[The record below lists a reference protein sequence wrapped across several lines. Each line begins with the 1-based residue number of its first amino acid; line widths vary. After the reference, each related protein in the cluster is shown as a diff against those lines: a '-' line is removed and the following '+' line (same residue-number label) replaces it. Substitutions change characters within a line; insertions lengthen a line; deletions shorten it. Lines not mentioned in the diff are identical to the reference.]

1 MSSSSSSSS
10 RPCTPELSE
19 LETYFDAICDA
30 SHNYPYNFSC
40 STRGKKARQGVSE
53 TWDRESL
60 HVFHPR
66 LSDPPLKIYETC
78 DCATPC
84 NCQSLDANVKSLQE
98 LRSRLQ
104 SSNKTPK
111 IRYISIQS
119 KHSKEQLRCPINT
132 FKYLCT
138 YQQIPPSFLT
148 CLYSFRRSLS
158 AHEWCNL
165 PQFNDDNTLLSKE
178 KHLLPLPG
186 LNRSGREIRYS
197 FVLRSVESS
206 ESITTKPKSWGI
218 RQLAVYHSFDVV
230 SGQAFWVT
238 CKGNSLNEELFKEAL
253 SDTRNELDSVP
264 ECFSFSLETLG
275 MILDWCD
282 SNWIFYINELLQNV
296 KPQVDK
302 ARTPGIHDEARLS
315 SDVRHA
321 TGLSSTPSEKSPGC
335 AAVLLHDGKHRVYH
349 DDRAKKFEDRLKKLE
364 DEDWVKKLQGFSF
377 DDVEGLQQGLEK
389 IQEALLVLKLNKQVV
404 RQIREHY
411 ECVMNEYTIPI
422 LESIQTEC
430 RFSGVELFQR
440 AKGVEAN
447 LEARQ
452 AQLEALFLLVKESKE
467 MYNCILQYKTL
478 QINKLYAES
487 AKLSALKME
496 DIAFKT
502 KRETSSMHI
511 ITFVTLI
518 FLPGTFMASFFQSGI
533 LEWPS
538 LNADEPWDL
547 GGSWKLNTKI
557 FGLFFGISASITLVT
572 VMLWMFVLFMLRR
585 SLRD

>member
-1 MSSSSSSSS
+1 MSSSSTSSL
-10 RPCTPELSE
+10 RPSTPELSE
-19 LETYFDAICDA
+19 SERYFDAICDT
-30 SHNYPYNFSC
+30 SHNYPNNFAC
-40 STRGKKARQGVSE
+40 SVRGKKARQVIAE
-53 TWDRESL
+53 TWDREAS
-60 HVFHPR
+60 HIFHSR
-66 LSDPPLKIYETC
+66 LSDPPLKVYETC
-78 DCATPC
+78 DCTTPC
-84 NCQSLDANVKSLQE
+84 NCQSLDADVKTLQE
-98 LRSRLQ
+98 LVSRLQ
-104 SSNKTPK
+104 SSTKTPK
-111 IRYISIQS
+111 IRYV
-119 KHSKEQLRCPINT
+119 
-132 FKYLCT
+132 
-138 YQQIPPSFLT
+138 
-148 CLYSFRRSLS
+148 RSLS

-186 LNRSGREIRYS
+186 LSRSGREIRYS

-230 SGQAFWVT
+230 SGQAMWVT
-238 CKGNSLNEELFKEAL
+238 CKGNAFNEELFKEAL
-253 SDTRNELDSVP
+253 SDTRSEIDSIP
-264 ECFSFSLETLG
+264 QCFSFSLETLG

-282 SNWIFYINELLQNV
+282 SNWIFYINELLENV

-302 ARTPGIHDEARLS
+302 ARTPGIHEKSRLS

-321 TGLSSTPSEKSPGC
+321 TGLSSSTPSEKSPGC
-335 AAVLLHDGKHRVYH
+335 ATVLLHDSKHRFYH
-349 DDRAKKFEDRLKKLE
+349 EDLAKKFEDRLKNLE
-364 DEDWVKKLQGFSF
+364 GEDWVKKLQGFSF
-377 DDVEGLQQGLEK
+377 DEVEGLQQGLEK
-389 IQEALLVLKLNKQVV
+389 IQEALLVLRLNKQVV

-411 ECVMNEYTIPI
+411 ECVMNEYKIPI

-430 RFSGVELFQR
+430 KFSAVELFQR

-452 AQLEALFLLVKESKE
+452 VQLEALFLLVKESKE
-467 MYNCILQYKTL
+467 MYKTL

-533 LEWPS
+533 LEWPP
-538 LNADEPWDL
+538 LNADEPWNL

-557 FGLFFGISASITLVT
+557 FGLFFGISSTITVIT
-572 VMLWMFVLFMLRR
+572 IMLWMFILFMLRR

>member
-1 MSSSSSSSS
+1 MSSSSSSSSSS

-19 LETYFDAICDA
+19 SETYFDAICDA
-30 SHNYPYNFSC
+30 SHNYPYNFAC
-40 STRGKKARQGVSE
+40 STRGKKARQGVAE

-98 LRSRLQ
+98 LRLNPNIHS
-104 SSNKTPK
+104 
-111 IRYISIQS
+111 SIQS
-119 KHSKEQLRCPINT
+119 KHSKEQLRCPTNT

-178 KHLLPLPG
+178 KHILPLPG

-264 ECFSFSLETLG
+264 ECFNFSLETLG

-411 ECVMNEYTIPI
+411 ECVMNEYTIPV
-422 LESIQTEC
+422 LESIQAEC

-467 MYNCILQYKTL
+467 MYKTL

>member
-1 MSSSSSSSS
+1 MSSSSTSSL
-10 RPCTPELSE
+10 RPSTPELSE
-19 LETYFDAICDA
+19 SERYFDAICDA
-30 SHNYPYNFSC
+30 SHNYPNNFAC
-40 STRGKKARQGVSE
+40 IVRGKKARQNVAE
-53 TWDRESL
+53 TWDREAS
-60 HVFHPR
+60 HIFHSR

-78 DCATPC
+78 DCTTPC
-84 NCQSLDANVKSLQE
+84 NCQSLDADVKTLQE
-98 LRSRLQ
+98 LASRLQ

-111 IRYISIQS
+111 IRY
-119 KHSKEQLRCPINT
+119 
-132 FKYLCT
+132 
-138 YQQIPPSFLT
+138 
-148 CLYSFRRSLS
+148 
-158 AHEWCNL
+158 
-165 PQFNDDNTLLSKE
+165 
-178 KHLLPLPG
+178 
-186 LNRSGREIRYS
+186 
-197 FVLRSVESS
+197 VS

-230 SGQAFWVT
+230 SGQAMWVT
-238 CKGNSLNEELFKEAL
+238 CKGNAFNEELFKEAL

-264 ECFSFSLETLG
+264 QCFSFSLETLG

-282 SNWIFYINELLQNV
+282 SNWIFYINELLENV

-302 ARTPGIHDEARLS
+302 ARTPGIHEKSRLS

-321 TGLSSTPSEKSPGC
+321 TGLSSSTPSEKSPGC
-335 AAVLLHDGKHRVYH
+335 ATVLLHDSKHRFYH
-349 DDRAKKFEDRLKKLE
+349 EDLAKKFEDRLKNLE
-364 DEDWVKKLQGFSF
+364 GEDWVKKLQGFSF
-377 DDVEGLQQGLEK
+377 DEVEGLQQGLEK
-389 IQEALLVLKLNKQVV
+389 IQEALLLLRLNKQVV

-411 ECVMNEYTIPI
+411 ECVMNEYKIPI

-430 RFSGVELFQR
+430 KLSAVELFQR

-452 AQLEALFLLVKESKE
+452 VQLEALFLLVKESKE
-467 MYNCILQYKTL
+467 TYKTL
-478 QINKLYAES
+478 QINKLYAGS

-533 LEWPS
+533 LEWPP
-538 LNADEPWDL
+538 LNADEPWNL

-557 FGLFFGISASITLVT
+557 FGLFFGISSTITVVT
-572 VMLWMFVLFMLRR
+572 IMLWMFILFMLRR